1 MLTNEEDRPFQHPAV
16 RAAMSARNAIAAEM
30 AVAGRAGHHPGDRCW
45 GDAQHALLAPG
56 EAAWVLASDA
66 YQQMREDLASVA
78 EFADGAMGPIG
89 RHGRAL
95 SSLATPLE
103 GVVPARDRAVT
114 TEPVSQPLIRTPAA
128 RARRERLET
137 AFWFVVGGAGG
148 LVLACMVRGLEMVL
162 AWR

>member
-1 MLTNEEDRPFQHPAV
+1 MLTNDEDRPFQHPAV
-16 RAAMSARNAIAAEM
+16 RAAMSARNAVAAEM

-78 EFADGAMGPIG
+78 AAADDAIAPLG
-89 RHGRAL
+89 RHGTAL
-95 SSLATPLE
+95 SALATPLD
-103 GVVPARDRAVT
+103 GVAPSRARRGAD
-114 TEPVSQPLIRTPAA
+114 EPVSQPLIRTPAA

>member
-1 MLTNEEDRPFQHPAV
+1 MLPNDEDRPFQHPAV
-16 RAAMSARNAIAAEM
+16 RAAMSARNAVAAEM

-66 YQQMREDLASVA
+66 YQPMREDRASVA
-78 EFADGAMGPIG
+78 ALADDAMAPLG
-89 RHGRAL
+89 RHGTAL
-95 SSLATPLE
+95 SALATPLE
-103 GVVPARDRAVT
+103 GVVPSGSRRGSA
-114 TEPVSQPLIRTPAA
+114 EPVSQPLIRRPTA

-148 LVLACMVRGLEMVL
+148 LVLACMVRGLEMVF